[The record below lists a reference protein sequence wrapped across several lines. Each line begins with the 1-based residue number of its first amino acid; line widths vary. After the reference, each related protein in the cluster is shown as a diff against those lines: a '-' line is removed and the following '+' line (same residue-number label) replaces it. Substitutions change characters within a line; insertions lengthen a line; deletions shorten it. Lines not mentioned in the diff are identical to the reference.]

1 MAVIDTD
8 RMRIID
14 LEFPRTAGMPEFP
27 THKPAYAYT
36 LYHRHDDKLGS
47 GGVRSSA
54 FGQLHGTEHAGTH
67 IDALSHQA
75 ECMSFHGGVVVTS
88 EIQTPTGFSALGAE
102 HLPPIFAD
110 GVLLDVAA
118 LKGVRSLDP
127 RYAVTA
133 NDLSNCCD
141 RQSVTIKKGSV
152 VLVNLG
158 NGHHWSD
165 EARYLDAPGMDR
177 SATEW
182 LIQKDVLAV
191 GADNI
196 CWDLADSWD
205 DQLNCNLP
213 GHLLLLVRSGIFIM
227 ENLNLIELAASGHS
241 RFLFAAVPLKLVGA
255 TGSPVRPLALVSQ

>member
-1 MAVIDTD
+1 MPKIDTD
-8 RMRIID
+8 RMQVID

-27 THKPAYAYT
+27 THKPAFAFT
-36 LYHRHDDKLGS
+36 LYHRHGDKLGS

-75 ECMSFHGGVVVTS
+75 ECMALHGGVAVTP
-88 EIQTPTGFSALGAE
+88 ETQTPTGFTALGAE
-102 HLPPIFAD
+102 QLLPIFAD
-110 GVLLDVAA
+110 GVLLDVAG
-118 LKGVRSLDP
+118 LKGVRSIEP

-133 NDLSNCCD
+133 KDLADCCD
-141 RQSVTIKKGSV
+141 RQNVTVEPGSV

-158 NGHHWSD
+158 NGHYWGD
-165 EARYLDAPGMDR
+165 EKRYLDAPGMER

-182 LIQKDVLAV
+182 LIERAVLAV

-196 CWDLADSWD
+196 CWDLVESWD
-205 DQLNCNLP
+205 DELNCNLP

-241 RFLFAAVPLKLVGA
+241 RFVFVAVPLKLVGA
-255 TGSPVRPLALVSQ
+255 TGSPIRPLAFVA